1 MPQLS
6 LEQRVTALE
15 QCVARLLDRSNGSVE
30 IKNWRESLPLA
41 STDPAMQEIIAAAM
55 KIREAD
61 RAQAQP

>member
-15 QCVARLLDRSNGSVE
+15 QCLARLLDRPNGAVE
-30 IKNWRESLPLA
+30 IKDWRESLRFA
-41 STDPAMQEIIAAAM
+41 STDPAMQEIIAEAL
-55 KIREAD
+55 KIRDAD